1 MSINVTVN
9 GNRFNIRRGRMVL
22 SDLDQIK
29 KNERDRRR
37 RLRLEQVRQQ
47 SKEISDRLLE
57 RTKNIAKEE
66 FKKLEDN
73 SKLKEIYNGKI
84 MEVQQKYQEDMADI
98 GQAHLSA
105 ALEPDHD
112 ALIEEKERRN
122 KSAATK
128 RGQEAVKQVKE
139 SQQRETVQQHQHQ
152 ERLRQVRELENLR
165 ATMIAQLSKK
175 SVPEPSTICI
185 SVQNEIDDED
195 RQQDGHKRTKKL
207 GTKKSPIKIS
217 KAKPKTKTFEV
228 NREQDNLILEE
239 ESFPQLTEE
248 SVPKSVEQSVPKS
261 AEQSVPK
268 SVEQSVPK
276 SAEQSLRTEPERVD
290 EIPRKERMETAN
302 VPSKV
307 DKSARY
313 NPEDYV
319 QTSSDTTYSDSSSSF
334 SDDSSYFSDSGEQFR
349 EINQPRYV
357 KCPGSDKVQVYDHN
371 RHQKK
376 VYDQPVGVVEK
387 IQTWNEPSATDLAQE
402 IERAQTAESHLSES
416 RKQNAQKR
424 GEDAVLREK
433 VRRDYQTL
441 MQNLDQLASEERKLK
456 ASQAVNYPEE
466 RRRLLRDQHK
476 QKLNRAMKTLLDGEC
491 LAPCAP
497 RPTERQITLAPIER
511 DKKRKDIQ
519 ATWEDPSSPN
529 QRTVR
534 RDAQSKY
541 KGNESSRE
549 VQILDMLKKVERQK
563 RLLLQ
568 EFGADLPDDIFN
580 ASIRPL
586 FEKDKSVQTQPTD
599 APDAQVC
606 RSPEIKVIDV
616 SLEEKSKKDKKNKNK
631 ERADPSTER
640 KEIAVQ
646 TMTEDEVVQDK
657 GTQVELIQEKESS
670 IKEDRRVRHHPLEPE
685 VIIIRPD
692 VNSSNSTSSDTLREV
707 SDLEKESPKVTP
719 KRKKYSVKTARQ
731 TPSKTSYKSVRK
743 IVPKSPAKKVSKSK
757 TLSPKKTPSKA
768 DVPSKRIKMYV
779 DKNGVNIKVK
789 PPEVAEILVD
799 VSTQCAQE
807 IAVGTEKLGRVA
819 ETKQQWTHSKSFK
832 MKDISDTSTSF
843 ASPPPIRPRDIL
855 EALSNNISIL
865 EMLDSS
871 ANESL
876 KRLRRDVSPVST
888 PETPSPRTMRM
899 PSNIP
904 HPEKFKRLFHYSSTE
919 SQTNDYRQTTTSPP
933 KSDTSTSSSNDG
945 PEHIPN
951 AYSRGPVSLEFCLCH
966 NPECRRVHARFEE
979 IRNYALKN
987 CPHMLRKYDDLQN
1000 TCAERII
1007 SLTNLIEKVRNEQ
1020 KGMEF
1025 SMIDPSDDT
1034 SLMQLPPPQI
1044 ATNDLETVHRLVE
1057 NIEAIH
1063 NQLAKTLIE
1072 SQKIVKTKTAVDE
1085 SEEIKETEKGTS
1097 TERKAEDKVKPKIVS
1112 VEKVDIAMD
1121 RFKRLAPSA
1130 MTSTPERDDKPS
1142 EEEVI
1147 ERLSKEILEQS
1158 KGLNSNLVTSKDIC
1172 TSTIN
1177 LSVQTPTDN
1186 IIRIENSKVQKE
1198 RGSVRDSDKEAKG
1211 TKDFVPLL
1219 HDIPKVVSRMVDNS
1233 AHVNGRSKPPVS
1245 LLSGPYRT
1253 EIDSSG
1259 HELSTIIEFDTP
1271 DTVNR
1276 SQGNIRS
1283 PLSARKVTETQMK
1296 KSTAIV
1302 KPSGHITPSRS
1313 DKLRDPTIAKLS
1325 QEIKEPSIFFDS
1337 PITSKNVESQDLN
1350 KELKDEILQ
1359 CDTVDRGST
1368 QAEECK
1374 DKDKITSSSSNSFS
1388 ELSGVSQIASTP
1400 SSTLLR
1406 YASSPEEMETALKK
1420 LGLGWAITTLKKTRE
1435 ASALSSSSNSDT
1447 PINTAKR
1454 ILSPVKK
1461 QNNYGLLDFSDVSS
1475 ISIKEAS
1482 KSTEQAVLMKGRTST
1497 PKLQQNSNSES
1508 NSSNTNNSENFQV
1521 PEEGLIIPNVSL
1533 TKTKSNVKNLE
1544 NL

>member
-9 GNRFNIRRGRMVL
+9 GNRLNIRRGRMVL

-57 RTKNIAKEE
+57 RTKNIAKEQ
-66 FKKLEDN
+66 FKRLEDN
-73 SKLKEIYNGKI
+73 SKLREIYNGRI

-98 GQAHLSA
+98 GRAHLSA
-105 ALEPDHD
+105 ALEPDQD

-128 RGQEAVKQVKE
+128 RGQEAMKQAKE
-139 SQQRETVQQHQHQ
+139 AQQREASQHQQHQ
-152 ERLRQVRELENLR
+152 ERLRQVREVENFR
-165 ATMIAQLSKK
+165 STMIAHLPKR
-175 SVPEPSTICI
+175 SVYEANTVCI
-185 SVQNEIDDED
+185 SVQNEIEEQTGQQGVGNKKAK
-195 RQQDGHKRTKKL
+195 RQL
-207 GTKKSPIKIS
+207 GAKKSPLKIS
-217 KAKPKTKTFEV
+217 RPKPNAKTVEV
-228 NREQDNLILEE
+228 DREQDDLILEIGSDPKVAEEPAPKVAE
-239 ESFPQLTEE
+239 ES
-248 SVPKSVEQSVPKS
+248 SR
-261 AEQSVPK
+261 AEI
-268 SVEQSVPK
+268 
-276 SAEQSLRTEPERVD
+276 VD
-290 EIPRKERMETAN
+290 EIPRKGRTETAS
-302 VPSKV
+302 VSTKV

-357 KCPGSDKVQVYDHN
+357 KCPGSDKVQLYDHN
-371 RHQKK
+371 RHQKN
-376 VYDQPVGVVEK
+376 VYDHPVGVVEK

-402 IERAQTAESHLSES
+402 IERAETAESHLSES

-456 ASQAVNYPEE
+456 ASQAANYPNDAYMQEE

-476 QKLNRAMKTLLDGEC
+476 QKLNRAMKSLLDGEC
-491 LAPCAP
+491 SASCQSKTPA
-497 RPTERQITLAPIER
+497 ERQITLAPIER
-511 DKKRKDIQ
+511 DAGTGIQ
-519 ATWEDPSSPN
+519 AAWEDPCCVS
-529 QRTVR
+529 QRTAR
-534 RDAQSKY
+534 RDAQSKR
-541 KGNESSRE
+541 KENEASRE
-549 VQILDMLKKVERQK
+549 IQILDMLKKVERQK

-568 EFGADLPDDIFN
+568 EFGADLPNDIFN
-580 ASIRPL
+580 ASIKPL
-586 FEKDKSVQTQPTD
+586 FEKDKSVQTQATD
-599 APDAQVC
+599 APDAQAC
-606 RSPEIKVIDV
+606 KSPEVKVIDA
-616 SLEEKSKKDKKNKNK
+616 SLEERSKKDKKKSKNQ
-631 ERADPSTER
+631 ERVDPPATR

-646 TMTEDEVVQDK
+646 TTTGDEVVQDK
-657 GTQVELIQEKESS
+657 GTQVELIQEKEPS
-670 IKEDRRVRHHPLEPE
+670 IKEDRGIRHHPLEPE
-685 VIIIRPD
+685 VVIIRPEAD
-692 VNSSNSTSSDTLREV
+692 SSDSTSSDTLREV
-707 SDLEKESPKVTP
+707 PDFEKESPRVTP
-719 KRKKYSVKTARQ
+719 KKKKYNVKTAKQ
-731 TPSKTSYKSVRK
+731 TPSRMSQKSIRK
-743 IVPKSPAKKVSKSK
+743 PVTKSPAKKPSKCK
-757 TLSPKKTPSKA
+757 TVSPKKTPSKE

-807 IAVGTEKLGRVA
+807 IAIGTERLGRVA
-819 ETKQQWTHSKSFK
+819 EAKQQWTHSKSFK
-832 MKDISDTSTSF
+832 VKDVSDTSTSF
-843 ASPPPIRPRDIL
+843 ASPPPMRPRDIL
-855 EALSNNISIL
+855 EVLSNNITIL

-871 ANESL
+871 ASESL

-904 HPEKFKRLFHYSSTE
+904 HVDKIKKLFQYSSAE
-919 SQTNDYRQTTTSPP
+919 SQTNDYRQTTTTSPP
-933 KSDTSTSSSNDG
+933 KTESPSSSSTNDAAQEYVPNVYSKG
-945 PEHIPN
+945 PI
-951 AYSRGPVSLEFCLCH
+951 ALEFCLCH
-966 NPECRRVHARFEE
+966 NPDCRQVHARFEE
-979 IRNYALKN
+979 IRSYALKN
-987 CPHMLRKYDDLQN
+987 CPQILRKYEDLQN

-1020 KGMEF
+1020 KGVEF
-1025 SMIDPSDDT
+1025 SVIDPNDDT
-1034 SLMQLPPPQI
+1034 SFMQLPPPQI

-1063 NQLAKTLIE
+1063 NQLAKTLME
-1072 SQKIVKTKTAVDE
+1072 SQRIIKTKAVV
-1085 SEEIKETEKGTS
+1085 EEGEEVKETEKGTS
-1097 TERKAEDKVKPKIVS
+1097 TERDAEDKAKPKIVR
-1112 VEKVDIAMD
+1112 VEKVDIPME
-1121 RFKRLAPSA
+1121 RFKGLDGPTTV
-1130 MTSTPERDDKPS
+1130 MTSTPEHDGRPS

-1158 KGLNSNLVTSKDIC
+1158 KGLNSNLITSKDIC
-1172 TSTIN
+1172 TSTVN
-1177 LSVQTPTDN
+1177 PSVQTSTDN
-1186 IIRIENSKVQKE
+1186 IIRIENSKAQKE
-1198 RGSVRDSDKEAKG
+1198 RSPIRDSDKEVKG
-1211 TKDFVPLL
+1211 SNDFVPLL
-1219 HDIPKVVSRMVDNS
+1219 HDIPKVVSRVVDSS
-1233 AHVNGRSKPPVS
+1233 AHANGRSKPPVS

-1276 SQGNIRS
+1276 SQGNAKS
-1283 PLSARKVTETQMK
+1283 PLSTRRLTETQLK

-1302 KPSGHITPSRS
+1302 KPSGHITSSRS

-1337 PITSKNVESQDLN
+1337 PTTSKNVESQDLN
-1350 KELKDEILQ
+1350 KDKEQEDKILQ
-1359 CDTVDRGST
+1359 CDRVDRGSM

-1374 DKDKITSSSSNSFS
+1374 DKDKITSTSSNSFS

-1461 QNNYGLLDFSDVSS
+1461 QMENNYGLLDFSDVSS

-1482 KSTEQAVLMKGRTST
+1482 KSTEQAVLLKGRTST
-1497 PKLQQNSNSES
+1497 PKLQQNSNSEP